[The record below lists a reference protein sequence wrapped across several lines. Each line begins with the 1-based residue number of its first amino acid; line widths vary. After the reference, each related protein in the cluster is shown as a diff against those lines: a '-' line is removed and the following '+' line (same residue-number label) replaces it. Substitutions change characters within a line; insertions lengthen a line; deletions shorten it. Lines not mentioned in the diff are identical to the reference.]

1 MMNKGQLYKCLCEV
15 RMLIENI
22 NKYVEVNEM

>member
-22 NKYVEVNEM
+22 NKYVEVNDM